1 MHFGGLAAVQ
11 MAKSEFMTAH
21 EALAANGK
29 SFNWARR
36 FLGKRMGG
44 DAATLYRFCRVLDDM
59 ADGDIPDGPRRL
71 LTIRNH
77 LADKRH
83 ATDTLLADFQPFI
96 LQQNLPVPVI
106 IALIDGLLQD
116 QRPVRITNERA
127 LRRYAYRVA
136 GTVGLLMCHVLDCD
150 DDAARAHA
158 IDLGIAMQLTNIARD
173 VLEDAEMGRRY
184 LPASWVGDVR
194 PAQITAA
201 SDAPDGEVARAVSL
215 AVRQLLL
222 LADDFY
228 QSGTAGLSY
237 LPLRAHIA
245 IAVAARIYRQIGMQI
260 AATGYGWHQGRQV
273 TSRVTKI
280 ICSLQACGSI
290 CRRFRRR
297 GPHRRHLHNGLQGLP
312 YVR

>member
-1 MHFGGLAAVQ
+1 
-11 MAKSEFMTAH
+11 MAKSEFMTPH
-21 EALAANGK
+21 QSLAANGK
-29 SFNWARR
+29 SFDWARR
-36 FLGKRMGG
+36 FLGMRMGG
-44 DAATLYRFCRVLDDM
+44 DAANLYRFCRVLDDM

-71 LTIRNH
+71 LTIRDD
-77 LADKRH
+77 LAAGRR

-96 LQQNLPVPVI
+96 HQKNLPVPVI

-116 QRPVRITNERA
+116 QKPVRIADERA
-127 LRRYAYRVA
+127 LRRYGYRVA

-184 LPASWVGDVR
+184 LPASWAGDVT
-194 PAQITAA
+194 PAHITAA
-201 SDAPDGEVARAVSL
+201 SHAPDSEVARSVSAAVG
-215 AVRQLLL
+215 QLLS
-222 LADDFY
+222 LADDYY
-228 QSGTAGLSY
+228 QSGAGGLSY

-245 IAVAARIYRQIGMQI
+245 IAVAARVYRQIGVQI

-280 ICSLQACGSI
+280 KCSLQACGSI
-290 CRRFRRR
+290 WRRFWPRM
-297 GPHRRHLHNGLQGLP
+297 PHRKQLHDGLEGLP